1 MAADE
6 VSNVE
11 SLLGFL
17 VGFGLVAL
25 MALEWVHRWGFVDRL
40 MLAGIV
46 RFATARGCSPKAYPM
61 WVAALLFIFMG
72 ST

>member
-1 MAADE
+1 VAVDE
-6 VSNVE
+6 VASVG

-17 VGFGLVAL
+17 VGCGLVGL
-25 MALEWVHRWGFVDRL
+25 MALEWGDHWRFVDRL